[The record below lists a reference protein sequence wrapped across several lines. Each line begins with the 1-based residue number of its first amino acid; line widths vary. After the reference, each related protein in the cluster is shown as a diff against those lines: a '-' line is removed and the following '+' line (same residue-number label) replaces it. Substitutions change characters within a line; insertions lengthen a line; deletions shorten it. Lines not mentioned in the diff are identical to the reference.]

1 MKNYLVAAL
10 ALVLLVSAPACHRPF
25 ASKERHHPS
34 KETPSKNIDTAIFEA
49 LLEEEIALDDEDLFR
64 EDDLMAEQEDLLVLE
79 DSEDLFADQAETKE
93 L

>member
-10 ALVLLVSAPACHRPF
+10 ALALLVSAPACHRPF

-34 KETPSKNIDTAIFEA
+34 KEIDTASLEA
-49 LLEEEIALDDEDLFR
+49 LLEEELALDEDLFK

-79 DSEDLFADQAETKE
+79 DSEDLFADQEETKE

>member
-10 ALVLLVSAPACHRPF
+10 ALALLASAPACHRPF
-25 ASKERHHPS
+25 ASKERH
-34 KETPSKNIDTAIFEA
+34 TPSKVSKEIDTASLEA
-49 LLEEEIALDDEDLFR
+49 LLEEELALDDEDLFR

-79 DSEDLFADQAETKE
+79 DSEDLFADQEDLKE